1 MRLVLLG
8 KRVLFST
15 GSFIHDVDD
24 DETVNREKANVSF
37 FPPSTATKAS
47 KTQRGRGGGIF
58 KAKEIRLISLI
69 QFNLLLLLLSSC
81 S

>member
-37 FPPSTATKAS
+37 FLLQQQQKHQ
-47 KTQRGRGGGIF
+47 KHNDDEDEEEEYLKQR
-58 KAKEIRLISLI
+58 K
-69 QFNLLLLLLSSC
+69 
-81 S
+81 

>member
-15 GSFIHDVDD
+15 GHDVDD

-37 FPPSTATKAS
+37 FLLQQQQKHQ
-47 KTQRGRGGGIF
+47 KHNDDEEEEYLKQR
-58 KAKEIRLISLI
+58 K
-69 QFNLLLLLLSSC
+69 
-81 S
+81 